1 MTHNLPESLQKR
13 VTDLLLE
20 PPETAQVL
28 AEELDEY
35 LVVARQHLPSGSRQL
50 GLAESLATRLVE
62 LLHSQL
68 EPEGRR
74 LVQVALRYL
83 VLDQDASPDFASEQG
98 LDDDVQVFNAIA
110 AQLGR
115 SDLILGT

>member
-1 MTHNLPESLQKR
+1 MTRNLPEPLQKR
-13 VTDLLLE
+13 VTELLLE
-20 PPETAQVL
+20 PLETGQVL

-35 LVVARQHLPSGSRQL
+35 LVMARQHLPSGSRQL

-68 EPEGRR
+68 EPEGRQ
-74 LVQVALRYL
+74 LAQVALRYL

-115 SDLILGT
+115 SDLILGI